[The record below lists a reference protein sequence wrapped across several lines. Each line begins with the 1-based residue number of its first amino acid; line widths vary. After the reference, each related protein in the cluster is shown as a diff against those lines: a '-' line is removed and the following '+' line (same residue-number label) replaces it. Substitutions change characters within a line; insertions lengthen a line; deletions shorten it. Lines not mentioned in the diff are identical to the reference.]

1 MLWTLFA
8 VSATCQQTNISSEW
22 LQLIFSPFPLL
33 LCEVVLT
40 CDHCSLSVCAENIY
54 TTAAL
59 WFWIRAYER
68 LSVMFVCYLSEGQG
82 NIDISGNVRSVMA
95 HKSAFKR
102 LSTTS
107 QWSVSSGIFFS
118 CLYFQ
123 KKKRFF
129 CVCLFFRPSKLH
141 GRYSSTNSRNL
152 NRISCSLN
160 KTLAANPPHPLRSSK
175 VYRYC
180 KYVHH
185 SQEIPY
191 LIWQKNNVN
200 GLFL

>member
-123 KKKRFF
+123 KKKDFF
-129 CVCLFFRPSKLH
+129 VCVYFSGRPSCTADTPPPTAAI
-141 GRYSSTNSRNL
+141 SIASAAASTKHWPQ
-152 NRISCSLN
+152 IPHIHWE
-160 KTLAANPPHPLRSSK
+160 AAKSTGT
-175 VYRYC
+175 
-180 KYVHH
+180 
-185 SQEIPY
+185 
-191 LIWQKNNVN
+191 VN
-200 GLFL
+200 MFTTHRKSHI

>member
-82 NIDISGNVRSVMA
+82 NIDIS
-95 HKSAFKR
+95 AFKR

-107 QWSVSSGIFFS
+107 QWSVSSGIFFFLFVFS
-118 CLYFQ
+118 
-123 KKKRFF
+123 KKKKIFL
-129 CVCLFFRPSKLH
+129 CVFIFQAVQVARQILLH
-141 GRYSSTNSRNL
+141 QQPQSQSHQLQPQQNTGRKSPTATEKQQ
-152 NRISCSLN
+152 SLQV
-160 KTLAANPPHPLRSSK
+160 L
-175 VYRYC
+175 
-180 KYVHH
+180 
-185 SQEIPY
+185 
-191 LIWQKNNVN
+191 
-200 GLFL
+200 